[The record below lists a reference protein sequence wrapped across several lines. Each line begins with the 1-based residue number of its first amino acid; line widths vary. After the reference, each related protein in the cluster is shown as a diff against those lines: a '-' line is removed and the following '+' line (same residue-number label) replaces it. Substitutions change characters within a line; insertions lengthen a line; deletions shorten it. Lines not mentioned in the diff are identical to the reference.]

1 MEQNVTRR
9 SIFYVLIEEF
19 ENCTDYRD
27 SSRIFFSLPE
37 ILFLTFCAVL
47 CGCESYDEIADFG
60 KLKIS
65 WLRKYLPYVDGTPSH
80 DTINRG
86 LSVLNPKELEK
97 VLLAV
102 STYGI
107 TSLTGEVIH
116 IDGKS
121 LSGSVTKKEQQ
132 TKKIDGGK
140 QVVHT
145 VNVFCSSMKSCLASM
160 KVLDKGGEKEVFK
173 DMLEVL
179 DLSGCLITLDANFCC
194 KDVPKAVK
202 AHEGDY
208 LIGLKENQPKLLAV
222 TKDLLEETLLTE
234 VHFGEEEKG
243 HGRIEKRDCFVL
255 NLSELPAAK
264 KEQYDVLFAEWEGLK
279 SLIKIEATRTIKS
292 TKETTNETRYYISS
306 KEFNPLNANE
316 IIRGHWSIEN
326 NLHWVLDIA
335 FGEDESRKRSDKS
348 AFAFSIFR
356 KIAYNKISNFNDPKV
371 SIKRKMKKCVMSE
384 HYLEKVLEIS

>member
-1 MEQNVTRR
+1 MEQQVIRR

-27 SSRIFFSLPE
+27 SSRVFFPLPE

-47 CGCESYDEIADFG
+47 CGCESYEEIADFG

-65 WLRKYLPYVDGTPSH
+65 WLRKYLPYAKGIPSH

-86 LSVLNPKELEK
+86 LSILNHKELEK
-97 VLLAV
+97 VLLGV
-102 STYGI
+102 SSYEI
-107 TSLTGEVIH
+107 SSLTGEVIH
-116 IDGKS
+116 VDGKS
-121 LSGSVTKKEQQ
+121 VSGSVTKKEQQ

-140 QVVHT
+140 QVIHT
-145 VNVFCSSMKSCLASM
+145 VNVFCSPMKTCLASM

-173 DMLEVL
+173 DMLDVL

-208 LIGLKENQPKLLAV
+208 LIGLKENQPKLLAAA
-222 TKDLLEETLLTE
+222 TDLLEDMAVVE
-234 VHFGEEEKG
+234 VHLGKEEKG
-243 HGRIEKRDCFVL
+243 HGRIEKRDCVVL
-255 NLSELPAAK
+255 NLSNLSAAQ
-264 KEQYDVLFAEWEGLK
+264 KEKYDTLFAEWDGLK
-279 SLIKIEATRTIKS
+279 SLIRIESTRTIISK
-292 TKETTNETRYYISS
+292 KETTNETRYYISS

-326 NLHWVLDIA
+326 NLHWVLDTA
-335 FGEDESRKRSDKS
+335 FGEDKSRKRSNKS

-371 SIKRKMKKCVMSE
+371 SIKRKMKKCAMSE
-384 HYLEKVLEIS
+384 YYLEKVLEIS